1 VERKGPSLSA
11 GPRSTTP
18 SMRKSSKD
26 EAAWLDAAV
35 AVDRSKLQTAL
46 DGGNIKVVQ
55 SLLKRKNGAS
65 LASDELEDGQIPIF
79 VAIELL
85 GRSCG
90 PSPRNV
96 VDIITV
102 LLEKRAEA
110 NTRLQPLAESP
121 LQLVLRM
128 DALSCVQTDVPVLRH
143 WACMRAVV
151 VLLEHKANPNHVD
164 TIGEGPLAEAA
175 VAGNLEA
182 CVLLLSHGA
191 SPSAPNENGRRP
203 LDLDIPA
210 AARALLE
217 GGEDQGDSNEAN
229 YASED
234 PHFDDDPRMTD
245 CSNTANAVRSP
256 VKKEGDGFDLEYGS
270 VEEIDDDDAQTANA
284 VNADSSTPAL
294 DGDRAEKLPADASAN
309 VLLRQKANAHFRARE
324 FKDAKHMYS
333 EALKSEP
340 DSTALW
346 SNKAAANM
354 MLGEFQQAFT
364 DATEGVKNDFS
375 HARVH
380 ERCAKCMLLLGKLDQ
395 AVRFCQLRV
404 DHMPLEEFNSPS
416 NGWRAYLEI
425 ANRVRHHAD
434 VISQIDDVLGDTRN
448 SDCLSDA
455 EKCVTSVLKML
466 ALLGGAEMRSPWG
479 KRLGL
484 TKVRAMLF
492 PHPGKSGQKR
502 EDRLAWGHQGLEEVD
517 RLITYDPTDI
527 GLQHWRGRCQL
538 RVSLRAEARESFL
551 QAVHLGKTT
560 SADTRASQEIL
571 ECLDTAESEK
581 DKGKQAFLQG
591 EFKVAQEHFDIAVRA
606 DRHRLDPEFS
616 ATLLCNRS
624 TCCHKRGGQLLLCSA
639 LEDVNKALFLRPG
652 YTKALIRRGLI
663 CMDQERYESAR
674 ASFNDAAKIEPNF
687 IGLAELQGR
696 AKRWAAHPPRRNYYA
711 VLRLGFDVSEAGIK
725 KAYKNAALRWHPDKN
740 PEDYEEASRM
750 FKDIQEAFNVLADA
764 KLRQAYDN
772 LGEGMRGKFDSGGE
786 SASEQSDHR
795 DRRYA
800 PGAPGAPAYKTF
812 FGASFGTAP
821 TSGYSATGQTVDAP
835 NQSLFAAVSKVVPDV
850 VGPPSQLRTSKFGE
864 GLGKGGAGRASG
876 GTRFAGWNFDKTIG
890 GKTSLGNSLGGIDI
904 SDLQ

>member
-1 VERKGPSLSA
+1 MDCTGQPLSA
-11 GPRSTTP
+11 APRSTMP
-18 SMRKSSKD
+18 SMRKASKD
-26 EAAWLDAAV
+26 DAWLDAAET
-35 AVDRSKLQTAL
+35 VDRGKLQSAL

-191 SPSAPNENGRRP
+191 SPTAPNENGRRP

-217 GGEDQGDSNEAN
+217 GGEDPCEPFEALK
-229 YASED
+229 D
-234 PHFDDDPRMTD
+234 PHFDDECLTYGSLTD
-245 CSNTANAVRSP
+245 NAERSP
-256 VKKEGDGFDLEYGS
+256 VKSEGGAFDLEDGA
-270 VEEIDDDDAQTANA
+270 VEEIDDDAQTANA
-284 VNADSSTPAL
+284 VNVDSSTAAL
-294 DGDRAEKLPADASAN
+294 DGDSAEKLPADASAN
-309 VLLRQKANAHFRARE
+309 VLLRRKANAHFRARE

-340 DSTALW
+340 ESTALW

-354 MLGEFQQAFT
+354 MLGEFQHALN

-404 DHMPLEEFNSPS
+404 DHMPLEEFNCPS

-466 ALLGGAEMRSPWG
+466 ALLAGAEMRSPWG

-538 RVSLRAEARESFL
+538 RVSLRTEARESFL
-551 QAVHLGKTT
+551 QAVHLGK
-560 SADTRASQEIL
+560 SNSGDTRASQEIL

-652 YTKALIRRGLI
+652 YMKALIRRGLI

-687 IGLAELQGR
+687 VGLAELQGR

-711 VLRLGFDVSEAGIK
+711 VLRVGFDISEAGIK

-750 FKDIQEAFNVLADA
+750 FKDISEAFNVLGDD

-772 LGEGMRGKFDSGGE
+772 LGEGMRGKYGSDGE

-800 PGAPGAPAYKTF
+800 PGAAAYKTF
-812 FGASFGTAP
+812 FGASFGTDP
-821 TSGYSATGQTVDAP
+821 TSGYNATGQTVDAP
-835 NQSLFAAVSKVVPDV
+835 NQSLYAAVSKVVPDT
-850 VGPPSQLRTSKFGE
+850 VGPISQLRTSKFGE
-864 GLGKGGAGRASG
+864 GLGKGGAGRTSG
-876 GTRFAGWNFDKTIG
+876 GSRFAGWNFDKTMA
-890 GKTSLGNSLGGIDI
+890 GKSSMEGSMDPLN
-904 SDLQ
+904 LQ